1 MNVLYQFVNE
11 EYIYIYMYLDVY
23 WCGSAWLTEVILM
36 DSVANDY
43 SRCYPSHLGVPPV
56 QSSLSWYHCA
66 WWYLEQP
73 VILHLFIYKPMYI
86 NVHQCTSMY
95 INVHQCTSMYINVH
109 QCTSMYINVHQC
121 TSMYIFRGIPSPF
134 LWCFLL
140 FFRCDHS
147 PYWNMRHGSTKK
159 SRWRRGIPTR
169 IYPLSLPSNTK
180 CRSVFPEGLPVFMD
194 MFNIDQYLNN
204 FKYYD

>member
-1 MNVLYQFVNE
+1 
-11 EYIYIYMYLDVY
+11 MYLDVY

-43 SRCYPSHLGVPPV
+43 GRCYPSHLGVPPV

-73 VILHLFIYKPMYI
+73 VIIHLWIYKP
-86 NVHQCTSMY
+86 
-95 INVHQCTSMYINVH
+95 
-109 QCTSMYINVHQC
+109 MYINVHQC

-147 PYWNMRHGSTKK
+147 SYWNMRHGSTK

-169 IYPLSLPSNTK
+169 IYTRYVAPFFRKVCQFSWICSILI
-180 CRSVFPEGLPVFMD
+180 
-194 MFNIDQYLNN
+194 NI
-204 FKYYD
+204 